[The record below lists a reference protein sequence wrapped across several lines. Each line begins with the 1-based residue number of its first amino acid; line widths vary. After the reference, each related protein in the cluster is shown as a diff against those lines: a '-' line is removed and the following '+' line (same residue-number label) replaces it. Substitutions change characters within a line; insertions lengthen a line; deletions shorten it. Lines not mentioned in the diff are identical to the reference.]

1 MDSAPLRI
9 LGGVA
14 GIMFAFAGIMLLA
27 LAATLAL
34 AGPFGLP
41 IASLIVGA
49 LLMLTAG
56 AAVYFTLKP
65 LASSMLEV
73 DQIEEA
79 TADALADLP
88 FDTIKSL
95 VEKRPIAA
103 ISIAALAGYSMTKDP
118 QNATKNAER
127 LVMGLF

>member
-1 MDSAPLRI
+1 MASAPLRI
-9 LGGVA
+9 VGGVA
-14 GIMFAFAGIMLLA
+14 GIMLAFCGIMLLA
-27 LAATLAL
+27 VAATLAL
-34 AGPFGLP
+34 AGPLGLQ
-41 IASLIVGA
+41 IASLIVGGV
-49 LLMLTAG
+49 LLLTAG
-56 AAVYFTLKP
+56 AVVYFTLKP

-73 DQIEEA
+73 DQFEEA

-103 ISIAALAGYSMTKDP
+103 VSIAALAGYSMTKDP
-118 QNATKNAER
+118 HNATKNAER